1 MNFLIDSL
9 KSLKGMQE
17 VLHASKEH
25 IFPARTVGILPEAVP
40 HFCYGLHKLS
50 EETLL
55 IVAENEIRAKTVF
68 EALSAMGAKGV
79 FLFRKREIMLYSIDA
94 ESHESVNE
102 RLKTIAALLSGEAK
116 MVVTTQEAIVQ
127 RLLKKNA
134 FTEHIMTIGVGDI
147 ISFTDFKRKLVDLN
161 YRFSELVEGPGQFSA
176 RGGIIDLFCPVY
188 DCPIRIEFF
197 DDEIDS
203 IRFFELESQISVEN
217 LNEVRIFPAAEVF
230 FQESD
235 RSELA
240 SRIRSSLKKQSSKLS
255 ALGEIYVENAK
266 VKFERIA
273 ESLEEDLTVEHTDM
287 VLPFL
292 SDAQCS
298 NFLEYFGDGLIF
310 YEEVNRTFSDSLARE
325 EHLTETYKHLLES
338 GELLPEHSKLWI
350 RQEELIQSLLSK
362 KVYCNSVFASGNL
375 ALETR
380 AIINFSMK
388 SVSSYYKKINLLTE
402 DLHRY
407 LYRGY
412 RICIFAGSESRANLL
427 LNELT
432 DADIPAVIRTSVEH
446 EWKTSQVF
454 LVPKSFGA
462 GFEYIDAKMVYIGE
476 GEIFR
481 SSRPK
486 KKTSRAKGNSLLSFS
501 DLQNGDLIVHE
512 SHGIGRYD
520 GVRQLDIDGVLKD
533 FLSIGYAGTERLY
546 VPIDQLHM
554 IQKYVGGE
562 GAKPKLNKLSGSEW
576 KKTTARAKHALNEM
590 AEDLIALYAKRE
602 NSNGY
607 AFSKDQPWQ
616 RDFEDLFPYEET
628 EGQLRSVEEIKKDME
643 SFKPMDRLLCGDVGY
658 GKTEVALRAAFKAIS
673 DGKQVAI
680 LVPTTIL
687 AEQHYNTIKE
697 RFSHFPVDVAVL
709 SRFRSQKEQK
719 ETVKK
724 IETGRM
730 DIVVGT
736 HRILSKDIRFKDLGL
751 LIIDEEQRFGVKHK
765 EKLKEWKETVDV
777 LTLTAT
783 PIPRTLHLSL
793 SGIRD
798 ISVLDE
804 PPEDRFPIQT
814 YVSEYNPSI
823 IREAVLRELE
833 RGGQIYFVYNRVET
847 IDRMQAELEQLIP
860 EASFVTAH
868 GQMSEKHL
876 EDVMFAFLN
885 GEYDVLICTTIIET
899 GLDIPNVN
907 TIIISDSDRLGL
919 SQLYQLRGRVGRS
932 NRIAYGYMTY
942 AKNKV
947 LTEVSSKR
955 LQAIKEFTEFG
966 SGFKI
971 AMRDLEIRGAGNMLG
986 FAQHGHMGSIG
997 YELYVKY
1004 LNAAIRKLRGEGEPA
1019 EERDTTI
1026 EIPVDAYIH
1035 ASYIPNELQRLEI
1048 YKKIAAIR
1056 SSLDYDEL
1064 IDELIDRFGDVPK
1077 PVLNLM
1083 DISFIRYYASQSGI
1097 RTLVVKNGRMN
1108 LEFYDEF
1115 LSLDFVNSLMFE
1127 YRKKVIYQ
1135 PPVPKL
1141 TYTEDVMSLGELK
1154 KFIMRLYEI
1163 KSGSKLEEKGGKTRP

>member
-1 MNFLIDSL
+1 MNFLVDSL
-9 KSLKGMQE
+9 ESLKGMRE

-25 IFPARTVGILPEAVP
+25 ILPARTVGILPEAIP

-50 EETLL
+50 GERILL
-55 IVAENEIRAKTVF
+55 VAENEMRAKRVC
-68 EALSAMGAKGV
+68 EAMLSMGASGV
-79 FLFRKREIMLYSIDA
+79 YLFRRREIMLYSVDA
-94 ESHESVNE
+94 ESHETLNE
-102 RLKTIAALLSGEAK
+102 RLRTLSAMINKEAK
-116 MVVTTQEAIVQ
+116 IVVTTQDALLQ
-127 RLLKKNA
+127 RLMDKK
-134 FTEHIMTIGVGDI
+134 
-147 ISFTDFKRKLVDLN
+147 SFTDCIMTLRVGDVISFSDFKKKLVELN
-161 YRFSELVEGPGQFSA
+161 YRFSDLVEGPGQFSA
-176 RGGIIDLFCPVY
+176 RGGIVDLFCPIY

-203 IRFFELESQISVEN
+203 LRFFELESQISIEN
-217 LNEVRIFPAAEVF
+217 SDVILVFPASEVF
-230 FQESD
+230 VED
-235 RSELA
+235 SERAGMATRL
-240 SRIRSSLKKQSSKLS
+240 RNSLQKQTSNLRTR
-255 ALGEIYVENAK
+255 GEIYAENARL
-266 VKFERIA
+266 KFEKIA
-273 ESLEEDLTVEHTDM
+273 EALDENLGIEHADM

-292 SDAQCS
+292 PETKVSDV
-298 NFLEYFGDGLIF
+298 FEYFGDGLIF
-310 YEEVNRTFSDSLARE
+310 YEEANRTFSDATAKE
-325 EHLTETYKHLLES
+325 EHLADTYKQLLES
-338 GELLPEHSKLWI
+338 GELLPEHSMLLMK
-350 RQEELIQSLLSK
+350 QAELLRILESK
-362 KVYCNSVFASGNL
+362 KVYCNSVFASGGL
-375 ALETR
+375 SLETR
-380 AIINFSMK
+380 SIVNFSMK

-412 RICIFAGSESRANLL
+412 RICIFAGTDSRANLL

-432 DADIPAVIRTSVEH
+432 DADIPAVIRTSTEH

-454 LVPKSFGA
+454 LLPKSIGA
-462 GFEYIDAKMVYIGE
+462 GFEYIDAKMVFIGE

-486 KKTSRAKGNSLLSFS
+486 KKKSRTKGTSLLSFS
-501 DLQNGDLIVHE
+501 DLQNGDLVVHE

-546 VPIDQLHM
+546 VPIDQLHL

-576 KKTTARAKHALNEM
+576 KKTTTRAKNALHEM

-602 NSNGY
+602 NSRGY
-607 AFSKDQPWQ
+607 SFSKDQPWQ

-697 RFSHFPVDVAVL
+697 RFSRFPVDVAVL

-719 ETVKK
+719 ETVKRL
-724 IETGRM
+724 ETGRM

-1004 LNAAIRKLRGEGEPA
+1004 LNAAIRKLRGDEEPA
-1019 EERDTTI
+1019 EERDTMI
-1026 EIPVDAYIH
+1026 EIPVDAYIES
-1035 ASYIPNELQRLEI
+1035 AYIPNELQRLEI

-1056 SSLDYDEL
+1056 SSSDYDEL
-1064 IDELIDRFGDVPK
+1064 IDELIDRFGDVPT
-1077 PVLNLM
+1077 PVMNLM
-1083 DISFIRYYASQSGI
+1083 DISFLRYYASKSGMRSLI
-1097 RTLVVKNGRMN
+1097 VKNGRMN
-1108 LEFYDEF
+1108 MDFYDEL

-1127 YRKKVIYQ
+1127 YRKKIVYQ

-1141 TYTEDVMSLGELK
+1141 TYVAESGTMNEWK
-1154 KFIMRLYEI
+1154 KFILRLHEI
-1163 KSGSKLEEKGGKTRP
+1163 KNGSKSEMK